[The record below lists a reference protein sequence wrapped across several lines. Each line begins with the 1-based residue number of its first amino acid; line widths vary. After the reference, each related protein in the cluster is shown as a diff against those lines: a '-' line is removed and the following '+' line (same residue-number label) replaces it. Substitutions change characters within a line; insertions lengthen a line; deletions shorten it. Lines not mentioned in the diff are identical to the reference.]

1 MNEIQR
7 HSNPLFTQPEEPLHN
22 IVNGR
27 VAAAEVN
34 VDQSLAIGEK
44 MAAEYM
50 ATLPEGFYEPLKKRI
65 VTMEAI
71 KKKVKVGDTNVYDME
86 KLYARLLV
94 ISQNRDIELSE
105 LFKYELTPMPLSLFD
120 EYGDLRKGS
129 KHVLMQK
136 LAVFT
141 ENELPP
147 VEVQLI
153 DGNEALYHTFWPK
166 NTTLLHFAQG
176 LVDRFVRPCETFVI
190 FDCYKE
196 NSVKSHERQRRAK
209 GIAPRAYELRSE
221 TILPSKENI
230 MKSDQN
236 KKSLIQ
242 FLCNMEHNHNS
253 LHLIGEDSPYTHEE
267 ADVTIMSYL
276 VKIHQEKEHIQIL
289 ADDTDIFVLLLFFYW
304 KYRPSAHV
312 TMKKYNGQI
321 IDIKATAL
329 KLGDKCL
336 DLLAAHVL
344 SGCDTV
350 SYPFGKGKMTA
361 INLLLKSNVTLHA
374 FVDPL
379 ATEQEWVREGL
390 HFMSYLYGGEASVS
404 VSSLRFLLF
413 SKKKEPPK
421 IKCLPPTDDAALQ
434 HIRRARLQ
442 VLLWRAADQMEP
454 PELDITQ
461 YGWKIQN
468 NIPTPVSGVS
478 AIAPRALLQCVAC
491 GCKSKSPCSTRGCS
505 CRASK
510 LSCTTYCRCC
520 ADDNCANENTKS
532 AMAMDDHDDEDEE
545 ESINDDEV

>member
-1 MNEIQR
+1 MNEIQQ

-253 LHLIGEDSPYTHEE
+253 LHLIGEDSP
-267 ADVTIMSYL
+267 
-276 VKIHQEKEHIQIL
+276 
-289 ADDTDIFVLLLFFYW
+289 
-304 KYRPSAHV
+304 
-312 TMKKYNGQI
+312 
-321 IDIKATAL
+321 
-329 KLGDKCL
+329 
-336 DLLAAHVL
+336 
-344 SGCDTV
+344 
-350 SYPFGKGKMTA
+350 
-361 INLLLKSNVTLHA
+361 
-374 FVDPL
+374 
-379 ATEQEWVREGL
+379 
-390 HFMSYLYGGEASVS
+390 
-404 VSSLRFLLF
+404 
-413 SKKKEPPK
+413 
-421 IKCLPPTDDAALQ
+421 
-434 HIRRARLQ
+434 
-442 VLLWRAADQMEP
+442 
-454 PELDITQ
+454 
-461 YGWKIQN
+461 
-468 NIPTPVSGVS
+468 
-478 AIAPRALLQCVAC
+478 
-491 GCKSKSPCSTRGCS
+491 
-505 CRASK
+505 
-510 LSCTTYCRCC
+510 
-520 ADDNCANENTKS
+520 
-532 AMAMDDHDDEDEE
+532 
-545 ESINDDEV
+545 